1 MSKMPR
7 QKPGKSKQD
16 YGTPPE
22 FIDAACRFIGI
33 TSFQIDLAAS
43 AENAI
48 ASMFYTEEDDA
59 LCTELTWSM
68 PGWSWLNPPFANITP
83 WAERAYAESHLAGA
97 KIAMLIPA
105 SVGANWW
112 RDYVHEKAR
121 VLCLNGRIQF
131 VGAPDPY
138 PKDCA
143 LLLYAPGLA
152 VGYDV
157 WQWKLQQ

>member
-1 MSKMPR
+1 MPR
-7 QKPGKSKQD
+7 QKPGKSRQD
-16 YGTPPE
+16 YGTPPA
-22 FIDAACRFIGI
+22 FIDAVCRYLSIS
-33 TSFQIDLAAS
+33 SFQIDLAAS
-43 AENAI
+43 EENAI
-48 ASMFYTEEDDA
+48 AEMYYTEKDDA
-59 LCTELTWSM
+59 LCTELTWAM

-83 WAERAYAESHLAGA
+83 WVERAEGEARLAGA

-112 RDYVHEKAR
+112 RDFVHDKCL

-131 VGAPDPY
+131 VGTSDPY

-143 LLLYAPGLA
+143 LLIYAPEIA

-157 WQWKLQQ
+157 WQWKQQQ